1 MIFYSFVSIG
11 WKFAIQ
17 ISLKQI
23 NSSVMKKV
31 ILIILVTITS
41 TSIFA
46 QLKNTRWKG
55 TIKGD
60 NPRNVILD
68 FKKDTA
74 ILYTISDS
82 TIVERMTYTMNENSF
97 TVKKIDG
104 QSDCD
109 NTTPGKY
116 SFVIKNNNM
125 LIKLINDACYDRS
138 SALDTTKW
146 TKWKNHPEVKVSENI
161 LKQYVGVYELDA
173 QHPINITLE
182 NGRLNIEGPNNNLP
196 KSPLISES
204 NTKFFLKL
212 AGVEFDFVKDAN
224 GKVVKMISHEE
235 KDYELKK
242 IK

>member
-1 MIFYSFVSIG
+1 MKTFIFIL
-11 WKFAIQ
+11 FATIA
-17 ISLKQI
+17 SA
-23 NSSVMKKV
+23 SS
-31 ILIILVTITS
+31 
-41 TSIFA
+41 FA
-46 QLKNTRWKG
+46 QLQNTSWIG

-60 NPRNVILD
+60 NPRNAILG
-68 FKKDTA
+68 FKKDTV
-74 ILYTISDS
+74 ILYTVSDS
-82 TIVERMTYTMNENSF
+82 EIVERMTYTLSGTTF

-116 SFVIKNNNM
+116 GFVIKDGKM
-125 LIKLINDACYDRS
+125 LVKLFSDACNDRS

-146 TKWKNHPEVKVSENI
+146 RKWENHPEVKVNENI
-161 LKQYVGVYELDA
+161 LKQYVGVYEFNP
-173 QHPINITLE
+173 QHHLNITLE
-182 NGRLNIEGPNNNLP
+182 NGRLYIEGPNNNLP

-224 GKVVKMISHEE
+224 GKVIKFISHEE
-235 KDYELKK
+235 EDHDVKK